1 MNVRQ
6 MTRTLRICDH
16 NATPV
21 DVSIDFTG
29 YGHEELGEKT
39 IFFEIEQEQS
49 VYLTIEGIEAVLEA
63 AKRIKAEW
71 DALAKLA
78 DKGEK

>member
-1 MNVRQ
+1 MSVRKI
-6 MTRTLRICDH
+6 TRTLRIFDH

-29 YGHEELGEKT
+29 YGHEELGDKT

-49 VYLTIEGIEAVLEA
+49 VFLTIEGIEAVLEA

-71 DALAKLA
+71 DALANVG
-78 DKGEK
+78 KGEKA